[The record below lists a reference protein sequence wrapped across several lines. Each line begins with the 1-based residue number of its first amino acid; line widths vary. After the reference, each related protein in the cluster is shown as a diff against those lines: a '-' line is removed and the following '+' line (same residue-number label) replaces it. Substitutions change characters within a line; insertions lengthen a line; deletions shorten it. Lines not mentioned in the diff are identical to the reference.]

1 MKKYFLRQETF
12 GYTFYDKQALRHK
25 FLKKSEIEKFLK
37 DKGITIDECD
47 LLLPSWPARKDI
59 LYSPIR
65 IYYELTLAC
74 DLRCKFCFNNSGKP
88 RPNELTTN
96 EVIKSLQ
103 ALKRANV
110 MDVRFT
116 GGEPT
121 QRKDWFEILKAAKDL
136 GFAVSCNT
144 NANYLNDNI
153 PKQLSK
159 LNLEQVTVSIDGTE
173 AHHEQNRGKN
183 SFRRA
188 IRNIKL
194 MHRLG
199 IKLRFNTLVSK
210 YNIGD
215 AEFMIELASK
225 YATEINFFVVRFIGR
240 GSHLE
245 KTHSVDMEQFRKM
258 CFRADELKKK
268 YPKLNILCFGKVTHN
283 TSINEDTNKKLGLKI
298 GLPGGLTTLNI
309 TSDGNLW
316 SNGYIPYIDSSL
328 CLGNIKT
335 DNLVDVWQKSPML
348 EMIRNTERDL
358 KRYCDKCLFFK
369 KEKCIGASIENE
381 LNRLINP
388 QSFNPYCEFGS
399 ETPLLLKI

>member
-1 MKKYFLRQETF
+1 MKKYFLRKETF
-12 GYTFYDKQALRHK
+12 GYTFYDKSALRHK
-25 FLKKSEIEKFLK
+25 FLKKSEVKEFLRNRGVNEG
-37 DKGITIDECD
+37 DCD
-47 LLLPSWPARKDI
+47 FLSLDRLARNDI

-88 RPNELTTN
+88 RPNELTTD
-96 EVIKSLQ
+96 EVIKSLET
-103 ALKRANV
+103 LKKANV

-121 QRKDWFEILKAAKDL
+121 QRKDWFEILKVAKNL

-183 SFRRA
+183 TFKRA
-188 IRNIKL
+188 VGNIKL

-199 IKLRFNTLVSK
+199 VKLRFNTLVSK
-210 YNIGD
+210 YNID
-215 AEFMIELASK
+215 DVEFMVKLASK

-240 GSHLE
+240 GSHLGE
-245 KTHSVDMEQFRKM
+245 THSVDMEKFKKM
-258 CFRADELKKK
+258 SLRAGELKKK
-268 YPKLNILCFGKVTHN
+268 FPQLNILYFAKVTHN
-283 TSINEDTNKKLGLKI
+283 TSINEDINKKLGLKI

-309 TSDGNLW
+309 TSDGGLW
-316 SNGYIPYIDSSL
+316 SNGYIPYIDPLL

-335 DNLVDVWQKSPML
+335 NDLVDVWQKSPLL

-358 KRYCDKCLFFK
+358 KRYCDNCPLS
-369 KEKCIGASIENE
+369 KEKCIGASFENE

-388 QSFNPYCEFGS
+388 QSPNPYCEFGD
-399 ETPLLLKI
+399 EIPLLLKI

>member
-1 MKKYFLRQETF
+1 MKKYFLRKETF
-12 GYTFYDKQALRHK
+12 GYTFYDKLALRHK
-25 FLKKSEIEKFLK
+25 FLTKSEVKDFLRS
-37 DKGITIDECD
+37 KGIGIAGCD
-47 LLLPSWPARKDI
+47 SLLPSQPVRKDI

-74 DLRCKFCFNNSGKP
+74 DLQCKFCFNNSGKS
-88 RPNELTTN
+88 RLNELTTD
-96 EVIKSLQ
+96 EVIKSLET
-103 ALKRANV
+103 LKRANV

-121 QRKDWFEILKAAKDL
+121 QRKDWFEILKEAKNL
-136 GFAVSCNT
+136 GFVVSCNI
-144 NANYLNDNI
+144 NANYFNATI
-153 PKQLSK
+153 PRQLSK

-173 AHHEQNRGKN
+173 IHHEQNRGEN
-183 SFRRA
+183 TFRRA
-188 IRNIKL
+188 VKNIEL

-210 YNIGD
+210 YNIND
-215 AEFMIELASK
+215 VEFMIKLASK

-240 GSHLE
+240 GSHLGE
-245 KTHSVDMEQFRKM
+245 THSVDMKKFKKM
-258 CFRADELKKK
+258 SLQAAELQKK
-268 YPKLNILCFGKVTHN
+268 YPKLNILYFAKVTRN
-283 TSINEDTNKKLGLKI
+283 TSINEDINKKLGLKI

-309 TSDGNLW
+309 TSDGGLW

-335 DNLVDVWQKSPML
+335 NDLVDMWQKSPLL

-358 KRYCDKCLFFK
+358 KKYCDNCPLS

-381 LNRLINP
+381 LNRLVNP
-388 QSFNPYCEFGS
+388 QFPNPYCEFGD
-399 ETPLLLKI
+399 EIPLLLKI